1 MVRAGALVRAQLRRL
16 ASNLDDHRQM
26 RTEEPVVNRGSPQ
39 ENVVPRKVL
48 ARELSQ
54 SDRCQVRHDQG

>member
-1 MVRAGALVRAQLRRL
+1 MIRAGALVRAQLHRL
-16 ASNLDDHRQM
+16 VSNLDDHRQI
-26 RTEEPVVNRGSPQ
+26 RTEEPGVNRDSSQ
-39 ENVVPRKVL
+39 ENIVPRKVL